1 MEYHEFVEELE
12 KSLQDQM
19 KGETA
24 FSIQTQTIQNNG
36 EDQKEILYCRAGETW
51 GLPLPVEEAYDDFLE
66 GIPIE
71 KIAQKMMKLMKRY
84 TEVVPRNWREKYTY
98 LPENIV
104 PALIPSEGNEVLLE
118 KIPHIP
124 FYDLQII
131 FKFRVSGGEGCET
144 VTVTDEYILEQG
156 WTEQELLDLSLNNEI
171 FKESAL
177 FVHMSENVQEMA
189 VLTKSDDLE
198 QLKDFRDR
206 ALLLTNIYFDFGAAS
221 VLNQELMCRITD
233 GFGENMYIIPADIE
247 ACMLVAESDL
257 TQKDVQEILDHYNRF
272 SLAPEKK
279 LSDHIYY
286 FDREK
291 KEIRQLARPEE
302 KIEKCPIQVPDKGRR

>member
-84 TEVVPRNWREKYTY
+84 TEVVPRNWREKYIY

-131 FKFRVSGGEGCET
+131 FKFRVSGGESCET

-177 FVHMSENVQEMA
+177 FAHMSENAQEMA
-189 VLTKSDDLE
+189 ALTKADNLE
-198 QLKDFRDR
+198 QLKDFRER

-221 VLNQELMCRITD
+221 VLNQELMCRIAD
-233 GFGENMYIIPADIE
+233 IFGENMYIIPADIE

-257 TQKDVQEILDHYNRF
+257 AEKDVQDILDCFNRF
-272 SLAPEKK
+272 SPAPEKK

-286 FDREK
+286 FDRDK
-291 KEIRQLARPEE
+291 REIQQIPRPEE
-302 KIEKCPIQVPDKGRR
+302 KIEKHPIPVSDKQRR

>member
-1 MEYHEFVEELE
+1 MEYSEFIEELE
-12 KSLQDQM
+12 ISLQDQM

-24 FSIQTQTIQNNG
+24 FSFRAQTMQKNG
-36 EDQKEILYCRAGETW
+36 EEHKEILYCRAGDTW
-51 GLPLPVEEAYDDFLE
+51 GLPLPTKEAYDDFLE

-71 KIAQKMMKLMKRY
+71 KIAQKMVKLMKRY
-84 TEVVPRNWREKYTY
+84 TEVVPRKWRTEPAL
-98 LPENIV
+98 LPENIIPV
-104 PALIPSEGNEVLLE
+104 LIPSEGNEALLE
-118 KIPHIP
+118 TVPHIP

-131 FKFRVSGGEGCET
+131 FRFRVPGGDGCET
-144 VTVTDEYILEQG
+144 VNVTNEYIREQG

-177 FVHMSENVQEMA
+177 FAHMSENAQEMA
-189 VLTKSDDLE
+189 ALTKADNLE
-198 QLKDFRDR
+198 QLKDFRER

-221 VLNQELMCRITD
+221 VLNQELMCRIAD
-233 GFGENMYIIPADIE
+233 IFGENMYIIPADIE

-257 TQKDVQEILDHYNRF
+257 AEKDVQEILDSFNRF
-272 SLAPEKK
+272 SPAPEKK

-286 FDREK
+286 FDRDK

-302 KIEKCPIQVPDKGRR
+302 KIEKHPIPVSDKQRR

>member
-1 MEYHEFVEELE
+1 MEYYEFVEELE
-12 KSLQDQM
+12 KSLLDQM

-24 FSIQTQTIQNNG
+24 FSIQAQTIQNNG
-36 EDQKEILYCRAGETW
+36 EDQKEILYCRAGENW
-51 GLPLPVEEAYDDFLE
+51 GLPLPAEEAYDDFLE

-71 KIAQKMMKLMKRY
+71 KIAQKIVKLMKRY
-84 TEVVPRNWREKYTY
+84 TEVVPRKWREEYTC

-104 PALIPSEGNEVLLE
+104 PALIPSEGNEALLE
-118 KIPHIP
+118 KVPHIP

-144 VTVTDEYILEQG
+144 VNVTNEYIQEQG
-156 WTEQELLDLSLNNEI
+156 WTGQELLNISLNNEI

-221 VLNQELMCRITD
+221 ILNKELMCRIAD
-233 GFGENMYIIPADIE
+233 GFGENMYIVPADVE
-247 ACMLVAESDL
+247 SCMLVAESDL
-257 TQKDVQEILDHYNRF
+257 ARKDVQEILDCFNRF

-279 LSDHIYY
+279 LSDNIYY

-291 KEIRQLARPEE
+291 KEIRQLARTEE
-302 KIEKCPIQVPDKGRR
+302 KIEKRPVQVPDKGRR